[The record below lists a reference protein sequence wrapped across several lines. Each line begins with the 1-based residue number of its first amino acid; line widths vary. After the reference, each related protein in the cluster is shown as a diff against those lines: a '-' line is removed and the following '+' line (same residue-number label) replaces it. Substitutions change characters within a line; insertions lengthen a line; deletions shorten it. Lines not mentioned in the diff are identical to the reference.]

1 MSIQNFWEKTSTFL
15 CKTDFNILSLLSENI
30 NNHFMLPPT
39 VNDVRIILRSLF
51 SNIFQYHII
60 IIATRQ

>member
-1 MSIQNFWEKTSTFL
+1 MSIPNFWEKTATFL

-39 VNDVRIILRSLF
+39 VNDVRIILRSF
-51 SNIFQYHII
+51 FNNIFQYHII
-60 IIATRQ
+60 IIAARQ